1 MLNNQEKGPI
11 TSKQLLVKEC
21 KSTKDKLIERVNGAL
36 MDLMGL
42 QMVMVYK
49 QLVEAHIKQ

>member
-11 TSKQLLVKEC
+11 MSRQLLVKEC
-21 KSTKDKLIERVNGAL
+21 KSTKDRLIERVSGVL

>member
-1 MLNNQEKGPI
+1 MLNNQENGPI
-11 TSKQLLVKEC
+11 MSRQLLVKEC
-21 KSTKDKLIERVNGAL
+21 KSTKDRLIERVSGVL

>member
-11 TSKQLLVKEC
+11 MSKQLLVKEC
-21 KSTKDKLIERVNGAL
+21 KSTKDKLTERVNGAL
-36 MDLMGL
+36 MDLMGR

-49 QLVEAHIKQ
+49 PLVEVHIKQ